1 MGRNDSWVI
10 RQLGNLDPQTQ
21 KKSTCSNTRCAVLNT
36 EAALLE
42 VSGPKSIC
50 GRLREPLAN
59 R

>member
-21 KKSTCSNTRCAVLNT
+21 KKSTCSNTRCDVLNT